1 MPFTLPDLPYPYD
14 ALAPAIDEETM
25 RLHHGKHHQAY
36 VDNLNKAVAGTEYAE
51 WKIESLLRELGSLPE
66 SIRAAVRN
74 NGGGHANHSLFWT
87 LLSPRGGG
95 KPSGVLGAAI
105 DRELGG
111 FDALKAEL
119 SKAALSRFGSGWAW
133 LVLTPGGKLAVT
145 STPNQDSPISD
156 GHVPVVG
163 IDVWEHAYYL
173 SYRNRRAEW
182 VEAFFRLV
190 DWETAGRIYEAAV
203 K

>member
-1 MPFTLPDLPYPYD
+1 MELKYLLCETVDGIATVTVNRPEKMN
-14 ALAPAIDEETM
+14 AL
-25 RLHHGKHHQAY
+25 
-36 VDNLNKAVAGTEYAE
+36 N
-51 WKIESLLRELGSLPE
+51 
-66 SIRAAVRN
+66 AAV
-74 NGGGHANHSLFWT
+74 
-87 LLSPRGGG
+87 
-95 KPSGVLGAAI
+95 LG
-105 DRELGG
+105 ELACC

-133 LVLTPGGKLAVT
+133 LVLTPGGELAVT
-145 STPNQDSPISD
+145 STPNQDSPLSD